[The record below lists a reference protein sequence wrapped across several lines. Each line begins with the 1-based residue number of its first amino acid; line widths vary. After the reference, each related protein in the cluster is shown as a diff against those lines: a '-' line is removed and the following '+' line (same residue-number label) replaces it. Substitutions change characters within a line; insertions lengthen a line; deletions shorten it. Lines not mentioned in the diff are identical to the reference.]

1 MTKSNSIQEILIVE
15 DQHLMRLALV
25 QEMQAALPLSIVHAT
40 ATMTSALEQLR
51 RVPFAL
57 VVIDPGLPDYDPR
70 SENDRMTVIKT
81 IVERSP
87 TAIHIVITGSDSE
100 KEWEACRTM
109 GVAGYI
115 AKNSLKPGTMST
127 ILERIS
133 DHGYC
138 VGIMHETSVAPE
150 IYHTALSPREQE
162 VLAWMMQRPAGVS
175 RKEIYDQ
182 LGEHMS
188 IDAASAERYY
198 IRAKAKLLKSG
209 QLPDS
214 L

>member
-1 MTKSNSIQEILIVE
+1 MTVIKTIVE
-15 DQHLMRLALV
+15 RSPTAIH
-25 QEMQAALPLSIVHAT
+25 IVIT
-40 ATMTSALEQLR
+40 GS
-51 RVPFAL
+51 
-57 VVIDPGLPDYDPR
+57 D
-70 SENDRMTVIKT
+70 SEKEWEACRDRMTVIKT

-162 VLAWMMQRPAGVS
+162 VLAWR
-175 RKEIYDQ
+175 
-182 LGEHMS
+182 
-188 IDAASAERYY
+188 
-198 IRAKAKLLKSG
+198 
-209 QLPDS
+209 
-214 L
+214 